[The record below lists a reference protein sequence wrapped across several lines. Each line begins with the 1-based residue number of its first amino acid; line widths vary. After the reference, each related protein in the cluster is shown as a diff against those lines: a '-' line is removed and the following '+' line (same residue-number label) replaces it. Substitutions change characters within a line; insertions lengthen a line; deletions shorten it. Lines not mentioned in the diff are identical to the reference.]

1 MSDLQ
6 HRLETG
12 PWKWEIYEAKYPWYV
27 LAAGEAETYEAV
39 YAVMT
44 IMGLSRL
51 QEGKRMLWR
60 YQGKKVFIKCERVP
74 DGLTMNDWGTEIEQ

>member
-12 PWKWEIYEAKYPWYV
+12 PWKWEIYQATHPWPV

-39 YAVMT
+39 YAVMR
-44 IMGLSRL
+44 IMGLKRVK
-51 QEGKRMLWR
+51 EGKKLKWH
-60 YQGKKVFIKCERVP
+60 YEGKKVFLKFERVT
-74 DGLTMNDWGTEIEQ
+74 DGFSMQDWGTEEE